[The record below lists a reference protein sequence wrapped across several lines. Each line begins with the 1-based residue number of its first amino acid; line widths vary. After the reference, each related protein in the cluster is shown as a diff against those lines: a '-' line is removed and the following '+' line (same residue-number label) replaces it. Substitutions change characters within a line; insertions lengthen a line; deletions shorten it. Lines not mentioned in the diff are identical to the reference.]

1 MGIANAIIWIG
12 IAIIAGGFAIAMFSM
27 AGMVGK
33 AEKAA
38 QANASRMRAAVQANE
53 IEGKRAEEVGERLR
67 TVALVRQKA
76 DLVPDAESQFERT
89 LMIDSIS
96 LKMKQLGVDLPDS
109 YRTLLNYLTL
119 DELQEAL
126 EFAK

>member
-1 MGIANAIIWIG
+1 MGIANVIIWIG

-38 QANASRMRAAVQANE
+38 QANASRMRAVAQANE
-53 IEGKRAEEVGERLR
+53 IIGMHAEEVGERLR
-67 TVALVRQKA
+67 TVALQRQKA
-76 DLVPDAESQFERT
+76 GVVPDAESQFERT
-89 LMIDSIS
+89 LQIDSIS
-96 LKMKQLGVDLPDS
+96 MKMKQLGVDLPDS